1 MSRSMAPLL
10 ELLKRDRRYRLQAY
24 VFVYE
29 ALEYAHRVL
38 GLGRPQR
45 SERPAEEQDIG
56 LPEEAEGEPAE
67 QHLTGQEL
75 CEAIRR
81 YALEQFGYM
90 AKTVF
95 NQWGVYSTSDF
106 GEIVY
111 NLISIGKMSK
121 TPEDRREDFD
131 NVFDFEEGLTRSFRM
146 KLPP

>member
-1 MSRSMAPLL
+1 MSSSLAPLL
-10 ELLKRDRRYRLQAY
+10 ELLKRDRRYKLQAY

-38 GLGRPQR
+38 GLGAPRP
-45 SERPAEEQDIG
+45 SERPADEE
-56 LPEEAEGEPAE
+56 EEAEPASE
-67 QHLTGQEL
+67 ESAERHLTGQEL

-81 YALEQFGYM
+81 YALDQFGYM

-146 KLPP
+146 RLPP

>member
-1 MSRSMAPLL
+1 MPSSLAPLL
-10 ELLKRDRRYRLQAY
+10 ELLKRDRRYKLQAY

-38 GLGRPQR
+38 RMGRPGR
-45 SERPAEEQDIG
+45 SERPVEEG
-56 LPEEAEGEPAE
+56 MELPPASEAEPAE

-81 YALEQFGYM
+81 YALDQFGYM

-131 NVFDFEEGLTRSFRM
+131 NVFDFDEGLTSSFRM
-146 KLPP
+146 TLPP

>member
-1 MSRSMAPLL
+1 MSSSLAPLL
-10 ELLKRDRRYRLQAY
+10 ELLKRDRRYKLQAY

-38 GLGRPQR
+38 GMGRAGR
-45 SERPAEEQDIG
+45 SERPAEVEG
-56 LPEEAEGEPAE
+56 VELPPTGDEPTE

-81 YALEQFGYM
+81 YALDQFGYM

-131 NVFDFEEGLTRSFRM
+131 NVFDFDEGLTRSFRM
-146 KLPP
+146 TLPP